1 MQAMKIPF
9 FPSQCEFQSRQRI
22 WLQFIY
28 IFRFH
33 WITCQATLR
42 SRMCEL
48 DAAVPIQNHL
58 QEITNQNAIEL
69 QTQTDRE
76 HV

>member
-1 MQAMKIPF
+1 
-9 FPSQCEFQSRQRI
+9 
-22 WLQFIY
+22 
-28 IFRFH
+28 
-33 WITCQATLR
+33 
-42 SRMCEL
+42 MCEL